1 MDALSVASALEQWIN
16 KKRRTWCP
24 KVTEHVRRLAKGWIE
39 GFGAKRVSEVSVAD
53 IERLEML
60 RDNGQRSGSALNQ
73 ERTYLRQFFKWCRLN
88 EWRTTD
94 PTATWAFRS
103 TEVKREYV
111 TISREEEDRLVEVS
125 PQWLRKF
132 VRLAVCTGLREGT
145 LRQLTWG
152 MLTESGELVI
162 PSRIM
167 KTRRDHRMPLAQ
179 RALAELG
186 ARQPAECPLIPGM
199 PCATI
204 VYRDFK
210 KFGARAGLPPT
221 ASPHDLKR
229 TWVARMM
236 SAGVPLNQV
245 MGLGGYR
252 TTGIILKHYFAPVP
266 TDEARAI
273 LEKV

>member
-1 MDALSVASALEQWIN
+1 MDVMSVGSALEQWIN

-24 KVTEHVRRLAKGWIE
+24 KVTEHVRRLAKGWVE
-39 GFGAKRVSEVSVAD
+39 GMGSLAVSAVTVAD
-53 IERLEML
+53 VERIEMA

-73 ERTYLRQFFKWCRLN
+73 ERTYLRQFFKWCVLN
-88 EWRTTD
+88 EWRTSD
-94 PTATWAFRS
+94 PTATWAYRS

-111 TISREEEDRLVEVS
+111 TISREQEDALVAVA
-125 PQWLRKF
+125 PPWLKKF

-145 LRQLTWG
+145 VKQLTWG
-152 MLTESGELVI
+152 MLTPEGELVI
-162 PSRIM
+162 PRGIM

-186 ARQPAECPLIPGM
+186 ERQPAECPLIPGM
-199 PCATI
+199 PIGTV

-210 KFGARAGLPPT
+210 KYGARAGLPPE

-236 SAGVPLNQV
+236 KAGVPLDQT
-245 MGLGGYR
+245 MALGGYK
-252 TTGIILKHYFAPVP
+252 TMGIILKHYFAPVP
-266 TDEARAI
+266 TEEARAI